1 MYNYTTERLAD
12 ARLQQVMLPKCPPTR
27 RRDARRDTR
36 QKPGGVRPPAAR
48 RGRRPAATP
57 AHPPVLLPLKG
68 PVFD

>member
-1 MYNYTTERLAD
+1 MYNHTTERLAD

-36 QKPGGVRPPAAR
+36 QNQGGWKRHAYDGMPGRQAG
-48 RGRRPAATP
+48 
-57 AHPPVLLPLKG
+57 HPVLLPLKG

>member
-36 QKPGGVRPPAAR
+36 QNQGPTRPPGPAGARPRAA
-48 RGRRPAATP
+48 
-57 AHPPVLLPLKG
+57 AHPVLLPLKG